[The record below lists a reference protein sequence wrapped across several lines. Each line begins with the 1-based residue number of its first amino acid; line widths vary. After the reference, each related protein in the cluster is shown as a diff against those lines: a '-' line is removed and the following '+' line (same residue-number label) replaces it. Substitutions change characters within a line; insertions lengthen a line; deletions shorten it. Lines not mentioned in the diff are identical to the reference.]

1 MRSMTEAQMRRAIA
15 HKRDGGELD
24 ARTYA
29 DVTRA
34 ALSGEIAEAQAA
46 ALLMACVLRGMTF
59 AETYA
64 LTEAFVAS
72 GETLVADD
80 PRTVDK
86 HSSGGVA
93 DTASLVVVPLVAAC
107 GVPFA
112 KLSGRAL
119 GHTGGTL
126 DKLEA
131 IPGVRTDLAPER
143 FFAIVRDVGCA
154 IAAQGPRLVPA
165 DKFFYALRDRTATVP
180 SRGLIAASIV
190 SKKIAGGARA
200 IVYDVKTGGGAF
212 LEREA
217 DARELAETLVRLTEA
232 FGRRALALVTDMDE
246 PLGPAIGTGLEAIEA
261 RDFLRGT
268 RRDERLAAVCDA
280 LGRALL
286 RVAGYDGDAGRA
298 LADALASGRAAETF
312 DAMLAAQGAESGALD
327 SLAVAGEPALVVA
340 ERDGFVAG
348 LDAVALGEC
357 ARDLV
362 AAAGAGAG
370 IVLDARTGEHRMR
383 GDVVARVYGGDARAT
398 ATVANAFAWSAGPT
412 RARPLVYGEI
422 EAGSE
427 RAGDG
432 TSTSGGAAL
441 PRSTLESK

>member
-1 MRSMTEAQMRRAIA
+1 MTEAQMRRAIA

-34 ALSGEIAEAQAA
+34 SLSGEIAEAQTA

-165 DKFFYALRDRTATVP
+165 DKLFYALRDRTATVP

-286 RVAGYDGDAGRA
+286 RVAGYDGDADRA
-298 LADALASGRAAETF
+298 LADALSSGRAAETF
-312 DAMLAAQGAESGALD
+312 DAMLAAQGAAPGALD

-362 AAAGAGAG
+362 AAAGSGAG
-370 IVLDARTGEHRMR
+370 IVLDARTGEHRKR

-398 ATVANAFAWSAGPT
+398 ATVANAFAWSDGPT
-412 RARPLVYGEI
+412 HARPLVYGEI

>member
-1 MRSMTEAQMRRAIA
+1 MRFMIEAQMRRAIA

-34 ALSGEIAEAQAA
+34 ALAGEIDEAQTA

-59 AETYA
+59 DETYA

-165 DKFFYALRDRTATVP
+165 DKLFYALRDRTATVP

-232 FGRRALALVTDMDE
+232 FGRRALALVTDMHE
-246 PLGPAIGTGLEAIEA
+246 PLGPAIGTGIEAIEA
-261 RDFLRGT
+261 RDFLRGA
-268 RRDERLAAVCDA
+268 RRDERLASVCDA

-298 LADALASGRAAETF
+298 LADAVASGRAAQTF
-312 DAMLAAQGAESGALD
+312 DAMLAAQGASAGALD
-327 SLAVAGEPALVVA
+327 ALAVAGEPTIVRAD
-340 ERDGFVAG
+340 RDGFVAG

-362 AAAGAGAG
+362 AAAGSGAG
-370 IVLDARTGEHRMR
+370 IVLDARTGDHRAR
-383 GDVVARVYGGDARAT
+383 GDAVARVYGGDAHTA
-398 ATVANAFAWSAGPT
+398 ATVARAFAWSDAP
-412 RARPLVYGEI
+412 AHERPLVYGEI
-422 EAGSE
+422 EAGSDWT
-427 RAGDG
+427 GDG
-432 TSTSGGAAL
+432 TPGGVAA

>member
-1 MRSMTEAQMRRAIA
+1 MRLMTEAEMRRAIA

-24 ARTYA
+24 ARTYS

-34 ALSGEIAEAQAA
+34 ALAGEIDDAQTA

-59 AETYA
+59 DETYA

-107 GVPFA
+107 GIPFA

-131 IPGVRTDLAPER
+131 IAGVRTDLVPER
-143 FFAIVRDVGCA
+143 FFAIVRGVGCA

-165 DKFFYALRDRTATVP
+165 DKLFYALRDRTATVP

-200 IVYDVKTGGGAF
+200 
-212 LEREA
+212 
-217 DARELAETLVRLTEA
+217 
-232 FGRRALALVTDMDE
+232 
-246 PLGPAIGTGLEAIEA
+246 
-261 RDFLRGT
+261 
-268 RRDERLAAVCDA
+268 
-280 LGRALL
+280 
-286 RVAGYDGDAGRA
+286 
-298 LADALASGRAAETF
+298 
-312 DAMLAAQGAESGALD
+312 
-327 SLAVAGEPALVVA
+327 
-340 ERDGFVAG
+340 
-348 LDAVALGEC
+348 
-357 ARDLV
+357 
-362 AAAGAGAG
+362 
-370 IVLDARTGEHRMR
+370 
-383 GDVVARVYGGDARAT
+383 
-398 ATVANAFAWSAGPT
+398 FAWSDAST
-412 RARPLVYGEI
+412 HERPLVYGEI
-422 EAGSE
+422 EAGSDWT
-427 RAGDG
+427 GDG
-432 TSTSGGAAL
+432 TSGGVAA

>member
-1 MRSMTEAQMRRAIA
+1 MTEAQMRRAIA

-34 ALSGEIAEAQAA
+34 SLSGEIAEAQTA

-165 DKFFYALRDRTATVP
+165 DKLFYALRDRTATVP

-286 RVAGYDGDAGRA
+286 RVAGYDGDADRA
-298 LADALASGRAAETF
+298 LADALSSGRAAETF
-312 DAMLAAQGAESGALD
+312 DAMLAAQGAAPGALD

-362 AAAGAGAG
+362 AAAGSGAG
-370 IVLDARTGEHRMR
+370 IVLDARTGEHRKR
-383 GDVVARVYGGDARAT
+383 GDVVARGYGGDARAT
-398 ATVANAFAWSAGPT
+398 ATVANAFAWSEGPT
-412 RARPLVYGEI
+412 HARPLVYGEI
-422 EAGSE
+422 GAGSE
-427 RAGDG
+427 RIGDG
-432 TSTSGGAAL
+432 TSTSEGAAL